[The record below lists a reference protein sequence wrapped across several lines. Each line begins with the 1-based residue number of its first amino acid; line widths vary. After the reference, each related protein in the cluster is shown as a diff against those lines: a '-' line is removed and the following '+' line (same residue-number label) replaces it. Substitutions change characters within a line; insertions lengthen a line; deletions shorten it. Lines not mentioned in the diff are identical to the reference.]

1 MKPSMFEGSIDIKKH
16 VWPFGNEFIKEDIVP
31 LLNEFFGHLK
41 SQNMPYE
48 FYEVTRPDYGLVR
61 PVTVFSTP
69 IYDRRA
75 YYTIR
80 ITAQPDLSAE
90 IGLDLPAYQKHRIE
104 QLVQTLQDHFPIIHF
119 IESNRFL
126 IVMQYFVFFPVCQF
140 NRFID
145 IFNLLKIM
153 WLASNSRVLLDYNQN
168 HWLTSENGHL
178 YYTDKDFMGNFYLN
192 RDEALGA
199 NINQAMIFL
208 TLENCKFLP
217 QALRKFA
224 SQGLSQAE
232 FVESFKEI
240 LKHYITSCQTQQGLS
255 ERLQQKLECLSK
267 AYGE

>member
-1 MKPSMFEGSIDIKKH
+1 MFGFPIEIKKH
-16 VWPFGNEFIKEDIVP
+16 VWPFGDEFIKEDIVP
-31 LLNEFFGHLK
+31 LLNGFFGHLK
-41 SQNMPYE
+41 SQVFPYE

-61 PVTVFSTP
+61 PVTVLSTP
-69 IYDRRA
+69 INDRRS

-80 ITAQPDLSAE
+80 ITAQPDSSTE
-90 IGLDLPAYQKHRIE
+90 IGLDLPAYQKYRIE
-104 QLVQTLQDHFPIIHF
+104 QLVQTLQDHFPTIYF

-126 IVMQYFVFFPVCQF
+126 IVMQHFVFFPVCQF

-168 HWLTSENGHL
+168 HWLTSENGRL
-178 YYTDKDFMGNFYLN
+178 YYTDKDFMGNFYLD

-208 TLENCKFLP
+208 TTENCNFLP

-224 SQGLSQAE
+224 SLGSNQAE
-232 FVESFKEI
+232 FVKSFKKI
-240 LKHYITSCQTQQGLS
+240 LKRYITSCQAQQELS
-255 ERLQQKLECLSK
+255 EGLQLKLKCLSK
-267 AYGE
+267 VYGE